1 MAGKRE
7 REILDAYED
16 WDSDEL
22 SVTALVEG
30 LQISRQRLYNV
41 LDRNQV
47 VPKSKRAAVQSTTVQ
62 GDILTE
68 MAEMALGYLLG
79 QLQEAR
85 DELAAYRGQY
95 GPLEV

>member
-7 REILDAYED
+7 QEILDAYED

-47 VPKSKRAAVQSTTVQ
+47 VPKSKRAVQSTTVQ

-85 DELAAYRGQY
+85 EELAAYRGLY

>member
-7 REILDAYED
+7 QEILNAYEE

-30 LQISRQRLYNV
+30 LKISRQRLYNV

-47 VPKSKRAAVQSTTVQ
+47 VPKSKRAVQSTTVQ

-85 DELAAYRGQY
+85 DELAAYRSQY
-95 GPLEV
+95 GPLEE

>member
-1 MAGKRE
+1 MVGKRE
-7 REILDAYED
+7 QEILNAYEE

-47 VPKSKRAAVQSTTVQ
+47 VPKSKRAVQSTTVQ
-62 GDILTE
+62 GDILSE

-85 DELAAYRGQY
+85 EELAAYRSRY
-95 GPLEV
+95 GPLEE